1 MAASNTITNPFPG
14 PAMVTCEPPKIET
27 TTPPATAAIIPASGG
42 ASDAI
47 ASPKPRGKAISE
59 TTKPEN
65 RFLGRLFN
73 EAAKPVLL
81 LIFMGLNDE
90 HISW

>member
-1 MAASNTITNPFPG
+1 MTNPFPG

-27 TTPPATAAIIPASGG
+27 TTPPATAAIIPAKGG

-47 ASPKPRGKAISE
+47 ASPKPRGKKIRE

-73 EAAKPVLL
+73 ESANPALL
-81 LIFMGLNDE
+81 LIFIGLNDE
-90 HISW
+90 DICWQFG